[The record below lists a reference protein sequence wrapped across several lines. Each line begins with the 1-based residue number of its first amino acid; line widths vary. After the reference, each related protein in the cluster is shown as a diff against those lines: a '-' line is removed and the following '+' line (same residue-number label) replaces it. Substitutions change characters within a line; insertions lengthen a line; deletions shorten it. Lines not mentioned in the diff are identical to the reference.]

1 MNRLS
6 IVGDWYAHADSLG
19 KYVRYTDVQSLQ
31 AERDRLNAVVS
42 IGKEAESL
50 FVELTSDGRLDIR
63 TDAAM
68 ELCEVFQRF
77 QDARKALE
85 GGGCETV

>member
-1 MNRLS
+1 MKRYDL
-6 IVGDWYAHADSLG
+6 DSFDQFVEREDG
-19 KYVRYTDVQSLQ
+19 SMVCWTDVQSIQ
-31 AERDRLNAVVS
+31 AERDRLREALD

-63 TDAAM
+63 TEAAM

-77 QDARKALE
+77 QDARRALE
-85 GGGCETV
+85 GEKG